1 MKLRIIY
8 TLMSALALSLL
19 LTGYSGGP
27 ATTQNQGYTG
37 APGDV
42 EASGGTAWTC
52 QTCHNGPLQVTMDI
66 EVFEEGTTMPI
77 TDYAAGATYDVKVT
91 INDTDNGAAAYG
103 FQIVSLVDSDESDVN
118 GWSSPGTGVQ
128 IATASNT
135 GRSYAEHIEPSST
148 NVFEVKWTAPA
159 EGAGSVT
166 FYSAGTG
173 VDGNSMNS
181 NDGGS
186 TATLNLTERTVGI
199 FNATQL
205 DARVHV
211 YPNPVAD
218 VLNLN
223 IESAFLGEVWTEI
236 MDLQGRVAD
245 TRTVNLA
252 LGANQERFEVNDLNT
267 GTYLVRLTKDNKVL
281 TTRFVKR

>member
-19 LTGYSGGP
+19 FMGYSGGP
-27 ATTQNQGYTG
+27 AATQDQGYTG

-42 EASGGTAWTC
+42 EASGGVPWTC
-52 QTCHNGPLQVTMDI
+52 QTCHTGPLQVTMEI

-77 TDYAAGATYDVKVT
+77 MDYAAGATYDVKVT
-91 INDTDNGAAAYG
+91 VNDVNNDAAGYG

-118 GWSSPGTGVQ
+118 GWSSPGTNVQ

-135 GRSYAEHIEPSST
+135 GRSYAEHTEASNA

-159 EGAGSVT
+159 ASSGSVT
-166 FYSAGTG
+166 FYSAGVG
-173 VDGNSMNS
+173 VNIDGMNMG
-181 NDGGS
+181 DGGS

-205 DARVHV
+205 DARVNL
-211 YPNPVAD
+211 YPNPVVD

-223 IESAFLGEVWTEI
+223 IESEFSGGVLTEI
-236 MDLQGRVAD
+236 MDLQGRVVD
-245 TRTVNLA
+245 TRAVNLT
-252 LGANQERFEVNDLNT
+252 LGTNQERFETNNLHT

-281 TTRFVKR
+281 TTRFVKK

>member
-27 ATTQNQGYTG
+27 AATQDQGYTG

-42 EASGGTAWTC
+42 EASGGTPWTC
-52 QTCHNGPLQVTMDI
+52 QTCHSGPLQVTMDI
-66 EVFEEGTTMPI
+66 EVFEEGTTMPA
-77 TDYAAGATYDVKVT
+77 TDYAPGATYDVKVT
-91 INDTDNGAAAYG
+91 VNDENNDAAAYG
-103 FQIVSLVDSDESDVN
+103 FQIVSLIDSDESDVN
-118 GWSSPGTGVQ
+118 GWSSPGNSVQ

-135 GRSYAEHIEPSST
+135 GRSYAEHTELAST

-159 EGAGSVT
+159 EGSGSVT

-186 TATLNLTERTVGI
+186 TATLNLEERPVGI
-199 FNATQL
+199 FKPTQL
-205 DARVHV
+205 DAHIAA
-211 YPNPVAD
+211 YPNPVTDA
-218 VLNLN
+218 LNLN
-223 IESAFLGEVWTEI
+223 IESAFSGDVLTEI
-236 MDLQGRVAD
+236 MDLQGRVAA
-245 TRTVNLA
+245 TRTVNLT
-252 LGANQERFEVNDLNT
+252 LGTNQERFEVNDLNQ
-267 GTYLVRLTKDNKVL
+267 GTYLVRLTKDNQVL